1 MTSPAIPLPAAGA
14 DDVCYVVD
22 FSAQSRRRWKG
33 MERDPQALHLK
44 PLANGEPGGVT
55 RSMLGWLVDLISGR
69 KPAYLCFC
77 LDDPDHSRGWR
88 RLALPEY
95 KIKRDPRCA
104 DLVIQED
111 RIAQVLQM
119 HSIPTYIQR
128 AYEAD
133 DLIACVT
140 EQALSYG
147 LRVII
152 VGFDK
157 DLLPLLANPKVA
169 MWDGKE
175 SWISTGK
182 TVREN
187 VDKWHGCGPEHVADI
202 LALAGDGTDGIEG
215 LEGIG
220 IKGAAKLLLKYG
232 SLTEVLRKS
241 SWLPAGK
248 VRDSLMANADKA
260 RLYRRITQL
269 AMDANVDF
277 DPQAARLGWTS
288 QEAAEIDKL
297 YHALGLPWTGIS
309 GMPKRIVHLKRVAAP
324 AYVAIPPVNLPV
336 DIADPMGNDSVGAV
350 DSDDDVDGMSEPT
363 STIPVRPTALPP
375 NSPVVTSLPAKAP
388 STSVQPS
395 KAHLAPPTGPRAVP
409 SQVGFRW

>member
-14 DDVCYVVD
+14 DDVCYIVD

-33 MERDPQALHLK
+33 MERDPQALHIR

-55 RSMLGWLVDLISGR
+55 RSMLGWLVDVISDR

-77 LDDPDHSRGWR
+77 LDDPDRLRSWR

-95 KIKRDPRCA
+95 KIDREERPVA
-104 DLVIQED
+104 LTLQED

-119 HSIPTYIQR
+119 HSIPTYIHR

-133 DLIACVT
+133 DLIACIT

-147 LRVII
+147 LRVVI

-175 SWISTGK
+175 SHITTGK

-187 VDKWHGCGPEHVADI
+187 IDKWHGCGPEHIADM
-202 LALAGDGTDGIEG
+202 LALAGDGTDGIAG
-215 LEGIG
+215 LDGIG
-220 IKGAAKLLLKYG
+220 FKRAADLLLKYG
-232 SLTEVLRKS
+232 SLSEVLRKAT
-241 SWLPAGK
+241 WLPPGK
-248 VRDSLMANADKA
+248 VRESLIANGDKA

-269 AMDANVDF
+269 AADVPVDF

-288 QEAAEIDKL
+288 QEAATIDTL
-297 YHALGLPWTGIS
+297 YHALGLPWTGIR
-309 GMPKRIVHLKRVAAP
+309 GMPKRV
-324 AYVAIPPVNLPV
+324 VNLRRTMAPV
-336 DIADPMGNDSVGAV
+336 YLAIAPVLDSQPETTIKDEVAQAV
-350 DSDDDVDGMSEPT
+350 ETEPT
-363 STIPVRPTALPP
+363 ETIV
-375 NSPVVTSLPAKAP
+375 AP
-388 STSVQPS
+388 STHVAASVPCEAPS
-395 KAHLAPPTGPRAVP
+395 PTVPASTPHLEPPTATRAPAV
-409 SQVGFRW
+409 QVTLPW

>member
-1 MTSPAIPLPAAGA
+1 
-14 DDVCYVVD
+14 
-22 FSAQSRRRWKG
+22 

-55 RSMLGWLVDLISGR
+55 RSMLGWLVDVISDR

-77 LDDPDHSRGWR
+77 LDDPDHARGWR
-88 RLALPEY
+88 RLALSEY
-95 KIKRDPRCA
+95 KIERLPRCPE
-104 DLVIQED
+104 LVIQED

-133 DLIACVT
+133 DLIACIT

-175 SWISTGK
+175 SYITTGK

-187 VDKWHGCGPEHVADI
+187 VDKWHGCGPEHIADI

-215 LEGIG
+215 LDGIG
-220 IKGAAKLLLKYG
+220 LKGAAKLLLKYG
-232 SLTEVLRKS
+232 SLTEVLRKAT
-241 SWLPAGK
+241 WLPAGK
-248 VRDSLMANADKA
+248 VRESLIHNADKA
-260 RLYRRITQL
+260 RLYRRVTQL
-269 AMDANVDF
+269 AADANIDF
-277 DPQAARLGWTS
+277 DPQAARLGWTRE
-288 QEAAEIDKL
+288 EAAEIDKL
-297 YHALGLPWTGIS
+297 YHALGLPWTGIT
-309 GMPKRIVHLKRVAAP
+309 GMPKRIVHLTRVAAP
-324 AYVAIPPVNLPV
+324 AYLAATPVIAESMPV
-336 DIADPMGNDSVGAV
+336 DIVDPMGTHSVGVVEADSAGDGDVFNEPDSRHDIVATIAEPATGATPV
-350 DSDDDVDGMSEPT
+350 DASVMPHS
-363 STIPVRPTALPP
+363 
-375 NSPVVTSLPAKAP
+375 SPVAASLSPVAP
-388 STSVQPS
+388 STATSSPQARL
-395 KAHLAPPTGPRAVP
+395 AHPGSPRVAP